1 MKLITDLHIHSHY
14 SLATSK
20 QLTPEYLDL
29 WGKMKG
35 IQVIASGDF
44 THPGWMKE
52 LQEKIEPTESGLFK
66 LKDNYK
72 LQPDIKRFS
81 SSDYFT
87 RFILS
92 AEISSIYKKKWKSQK
107 SP

>member
-1 MKLITDLHIHSHY
+1 MKLITDLHIHSHF

-20 QLTPEYLDL
+20 QLIPEHLDL

-44 THPGWMKE
+44 THPGWTKE
-52 LQEKIEPTESGLFK
+52 LKEKIEPAENGLFK

-72 LQPDIKRFS
+72 IEPDLKRFLC
-81 SSDYFT
+81 
-87 RFILS
+87 I
-92 AEISSIYKKKWKSQK
+92 
-107 SP
+107 